1 MSSTFYKA
9 QSFPNVIDLR
19 NPQYIQFIEMILIL
33 FPTYLPSR
41 AVGFSYTAPP
51 WGCPGSSVLLSDTS
65 GEELLTV
72 RDLHPASPAEAHC
85 PAAILSAE
93 FLHSFITPVPTDKAV
108 MSPPDKAASHGI

>member
-1 MSSTFYKA
+1 
-9 QSFPNVIDLR
+9 
-19 NPQYIQFIEMILIL
+19 MILIL